1 MIEKYFGKRVTNI
14 DLGASERTS
23 GIATFSKEQRKGLAR
38 LGYEY
43 FYPLTGQSIATLRD
57 AGNSFWSTWH
67 KGDAFENVPSMR
79 SEVALLPRILFLKNS
94 NNKTLSQQLSMI
106 SRFSTELAKVVP
118 GVAAKMGGA
127 SDYSEL
133 AFAHERATGDKLF
146 GSKFNYDYAR
156 TTTPS
161 SGSDVAMVGNF
172 GDRGLDVDYWGRDDG
187 NDRVWAVP
195 LVVPAS
201 AR

>member
-1 MIEKYFGKRVTNI
+1 MIEKFFGRQVTNI
-14 DLGASERTS
+14 DLGGSERTS
-23 GIATFSKEQRKGLAR
+23 GIATFSKEQKSKLSR

-43 FYPLTGQSIATLRD
+43 FYPLTGQSIASLRD

-67 KGDAFENVPSMR
+67 KGDAFENTPSMR
-79 SEVALLPRILFLKNS
+79 TEVAILPRILFLKNS
-94 NNKTLSQQLSMI
+94 NNKTLSQQLGMI
-106 SRFSTELAKVVP
+106 SRFSTELAKAVP

-127 SDYSEL
+127 ADYAEL
-133 AFAHERATGDKLF
+133 AFAHEKATGDKLF

-156 TTTPS
+156 TTTETSGSVVALVGDFGGFGLNVDDWDRGSS
-161 SGSDVAMVGNF
+161 SGN
-172 GDRGLDVDYWGRDDG
+172 
-187 NDRVWAVP
+187 VWAVP